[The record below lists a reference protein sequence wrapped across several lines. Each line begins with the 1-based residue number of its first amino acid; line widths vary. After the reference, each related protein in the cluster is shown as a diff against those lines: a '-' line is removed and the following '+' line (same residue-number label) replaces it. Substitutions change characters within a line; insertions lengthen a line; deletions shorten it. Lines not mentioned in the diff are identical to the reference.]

1 MLHCGEFL
9 WTAGKSR
16 AVSYILTAHKLG
28 SFAMNLI
35 KVLLGNLAP
44 TQLFAMSQRDYSD
57 PGFEPLPNHEKKLSR
72 HVKFCFSCCSRSVN
86 KLLYPGL
93 WWGAGPRRGQ
103 ERHADAISEILHM
116 STQLKRCRIPSVFRG
131 RRTAAADW
139 WKMSPNRAPAINQCI
154 PDFWATELQQAVLPC
169 LHVWAKAVFTLD
181 NQQRARG
188 PTERRR
194 RRRKKKYVQLIKDW
208 HKKGSLSFP
217 ATAPFFLSGKSPLT
231 ALVWHPI
238 KTHFICGKNNI
249 KYMSLAYKNGAG
261 DKLLL

>member
-16 AVSYILTAHKLG
+16 AASYILTAHKLR

-72 HVKFCFSCCSRSVN
+72 HVKFCFSCCSGSVN

-103 ERHADAISEILHM
+103 ERHADAISENSHM
-116 STQLKRCRIPSVFRG
+116 STQLNRCRIPSVFRG
-131 RRTAAADW
+131 RRTAAANW

-154 PDFWATELQQAVLPC
+154 PDFWAAELQQACSSMPPC
-169 LHVWAKAVFTLD
+169 LSKGRVYTG
-181 NQQRARG
+181 QS
-188 PTERRR
+188 TEGEGADGKT
-194 RRRKKKYVQLIKDW
+194 KKK
-208 HKKGSLSFP
+208 KKEKKTSSLSKIDTRKAAYHFQP
-217 ATAPFFLSGKSPLT
+217 QLHFF
-231 ALVWHPI
+231 
-238 KTHFICGKNNI
+238 
-249 KYMSLAYKNGAG
+249 
-261 DKLLL
+261 